1 MKRKIIKSLISI
13 IMFIISIY
21 CITLV
26 CNMNIIPDKYLII
39 FIITM
44 LILNILGIIFMFVK
58 SKILTVISVIIYI
71 ILLVISILGIHFSS
85 NTINFFDKSF
95 NSKTEVS
102 KYDVIVL
109 KSSNYKELKD
119 LKDKKIGYLNI
130 DKNINVL
137 KQKLDANYEE
147 YNMNDLYNKFINESI
162 DSMVINDSYL
172 DIIEE
177 QYKDFSKKIRII
189 YSYDITK
196 ETKETE
202 ETNLRPINVYLSGSD
217 SRSDK
222 FEVNSRSDVN
232 MIMTINPYT
241 HTILFTS
248 IPRDYYVQLHG
259 IEGTK
264 DKLTHSGIYGVDM
277 GRTTLEDLFNIKI
290 DYSIKVGMPAVPKIV
305 DQIGGVDIDSD
316 RTFNSYHIKGWTVN
330 QGINHMDGKQALAYA
345 RERYAYPE
353 GDIHRIQNQQQ
364 VLEAILNK
372 IISNKKLL
380 LKYDSLLD
388 SFGDLYRSD
397 IPKSYI
403 SEIVKDEINTGK
415 PWKIERQYVV
425 GQGSK
430 SETYSMPG
438 LKLYVMN
445 PDMNSVN
452 ECANRINEVYNAK

>member
-21 CITLV
+21 CIILV

-44 LILNILGIIFMFVK
+44 LILNLLGVIFIFVK
-58 SKILTVISVIIYI
+58 NKILTVISVIIYI
-71 ILLVISILGIHFSS
+71 ILLIISILGINISS

-109 KSSNYKELKD
+109 KNSNYKELDD
-119 LKDKKIGYLNI
+119 LKNKKIGYLNI
-130 DKNINVL
+130 DKNIKIL
-137 KQKLDANYEE
+137 KKQLDANYEE
-147 YNMNDLYNKFINESI
+147 YNMKDLYNKFINESI

-177 QYKDFSKKIRII
+177 QYKDFSNKIRII

-202 ETNLRPINVYLSGSD
+202 ETKLRPINVYLSGSD

-222 FEVNSRSDVN
+222 LEVNSRSDVN

-259 IEGTK
+259 IGTAK
-264 DKLTHSGIYGVDM
+264 DKLTHSGIYGVDV

-305 DQIGGVDIDSD
+305 DQIDGVDIDSD
-316 RTFNSYHIKGWTVN
+316 RTFNSFHIKGWTVN

-364 VLEAILNK
+364 VLEAIFNK

-403 SEIVKDEINTGK
+403 SEFVKDEINTGK
-415 PWKIERQYVV
+415 PWKIERQYVI

-452 ECANRINEVYNAK
+452 ECENRINEVYNAK